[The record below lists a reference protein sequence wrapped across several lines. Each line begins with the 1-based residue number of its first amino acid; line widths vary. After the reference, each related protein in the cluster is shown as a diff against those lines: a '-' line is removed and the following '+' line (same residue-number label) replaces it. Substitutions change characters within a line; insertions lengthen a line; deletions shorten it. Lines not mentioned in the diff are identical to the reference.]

1 MAVRIADQPGD
12 LGWIVQAH
20 GEMYS
25 RDFGWSVAFEEM
37 VAGVMGRYAVD
48 RDPEREL
55 AWIAEVDGRRAGCIA
70 CTQDDDDPA
79 TARLRVLLVDPAYRG
94 LGLGADLV
102 DTCLGFAKAVG
113 YERMTLFTI
122 DTLASARRIYEAV
135 GFVLVDE
142 KPNHDFGL
150 DLVGQNWELLLPN

>member
-79 TARLRVLLVDPAYRG
+79 TARLRVLLVDPAHRG

-150 DLVGQNWELLLPN
+150 DLVGQNWELQLPN

>member
-37 VAGVMGRYAVD
+37 VAGVMGTYAVD

-70 CTQDDDDPA
+70 CTQDDDPA

-94 LGLGADLV
+94 LGIGADLV
-102 DTCLGFAKAVG
+102 DTCLGFAKDVG

-150 DLVGQNWELLLPN
+150 DLVGQNWELSLGN

>member
-1 MAVRIADQPGD
+1 MAIRIADRPGD

-37 VAGVMGRYAVD
+37 VAGVMGRYATD
-48 RDPEREL
+48 RDPEREQ
-55 AWIAEVDGRRAGCIA
+55 AWVAEVDGRRAGCIA
-70 CTQDDDDPA
+70 CTRDDEPD
-79 TARLRVLLVDPAYRG
+79 TARLRVLLVDPKYRG

-102 DTCLGFAKAVG
+102 NTCLGFAKNAG
-113 YERMTLFTI
+113 YQRMTLFTV
-122 DTLASARRIYEAV
+122 DTLVSARKIYEAA

-150 DLVGQNWELLLPN
+150 DLVAQNWEVQLPN

>member
-150 DLVGQNWELLLPN
+150 DLVGQNWELQLPN